1 MPYEYIEHTA
11 DLGFRVYGETLKE
24 LFESAIEAVMESMVE
39 RKGTSEKKEMEY
51 SDIADT
57 YEDLLV
63 DLLSEIIFQVEVEN
77 KVFVDWNVEIND
89 KRIDAQFVYEKFD
102 PRIHDL
108 KLQIKSVTYHNLK
121 IRKEGKYYVTEI
133 VCDI

>member
-39 RKGTSEKKEMEY
+39 RKGSSEKKEMEY

-89 KRIDAQFVYEKFD
+89 KRIDVQLVYEEFD
-102 PRIHDL
+102 PRIHNL
-108 KLQIKSVTYHNLK
+108 KLEIKSVTYHNLK
-121 IRKEGKYYVTEI
+121 IRKEGKYYIAEI

>member
-39 RKGTSEKKEMEY
+39 RKGSSEKKEMEY

-89 KRIDAQFVYEKFD
+89 KRIDAQLVYEEFD
-102 PRIHDL
+102 PRIHNL
-108 KLQIKSVTYHNLK
+108 KLEIKSVTYHNLK
-121 IRKEGKYYVTEI
+121 IRKEGKYYIAEI

>member
-24 LFESAIEAVMESMVE
+24 LFESAIEAVMDSMVE
-39 RKGTSEKKEMEY
+39 RKGTGEKKEMEY

-63 DLLSEIIFQVEVEN
+63 VPGFTISNWRLRV
-77 KVFVDWNVEIND
+77 
-89 KRIDAQFVYEKFD
+89 
-102 PRIHDL
+102 
-108 KLQIKSVTYHNLK
+108 
-121 IRKEGKYYVTEI
+121 
-133 VCDI
+133 